1 VTDPTPRPETE
12 SGDFV
17 PARPPASAK
26 AAGNGAGPV
35 QSRPRGGAGRLVR
48 SASTRLTVL
57 SGPSAVGKSTVIE
70 TIRRRNPEV
79 WLSISVTTRA
89 PRPGEVHG
97 REYFFVTE
105 HEFNEMA
112 DNGQLLEWARYAGN
126 FYGTPKAPV
135 AERLAVGLPSLLE
148 VDVVG
153 ARQVR
158 AAVPGA
164 LLVFL
169 APPSWDELVRRL
181 TVLSGPS
188 AVGKSTVIETI
199 RRRNPEVWLS
209 ISVTTRAPRPGEVHG
224 REYFFI
230 TEDEFKEMAASG
242 QLLEWAR
249 YAGNYY
255 GTPRTPVADRLA
267 VGLPGLLEVDVVGAR
282 QVRAAVSGALLVFL
296 APPSWDELVRRLT
309 ERGTESAEVISKRLA
324 AAKDELRAEHEFDIT
339 LVNTSVLDVCEQ
351 LVALM
356 TAQPVRLPARVS
368 SRTVSLGCT
377 VVGMHGVVGILGK
390 QSEG

>member
-26 AAGNGAGPV
+26 ASGNGAGPV
-35 QSRPRGGAGRLVR
+35 QGARRGGDGGQVR
-48 SASTRLTVL
+48 PASTRLTVL

-97 REYFFVTE
+97 REYFFVSE
-105 HEFNEMA
+105 DEFKQMA
-112 DNGQLLEWARYAGN
+112 AEGQLLEWARYAGN
-126 FYGTPKAPV
+126 FYGTPKTPV

-181 TVLSGPS
+181 T
-188 AVGKSTVIETI
+188 
-199 RRRNPEVWLS
+199 
-209 ISVTTRAPRPGEVHG
+209 
-224 REYFFI
+224 
-230 TEDEFKEMAASG
+230 
-242 QLLEWAR
+242 
-249 YAGNYY
+249 
-255 GTPRTPVADRLA
+255 
-267 VGLPGLLEVDVVGAR
+267 
-282 QVRAAVSGALLVFL
+282 
-296 APPSWDELVRRLT
+296 
-309 ERGTESAEVISKRLA
+309 ERGTESADVISKRLA
-324 AAKDELRAEHEFDIT
+324 AAKDELQAEHEFDIT
-339 LVNTSVLDVCEQ
+339 LVNTSVLDVCAQ
-351 LVALM
+351 LVALLK
-356 TAQPVRLPARVS
+356 AQPVKLQACGCWRREQARAGNQ
-368 SRTVSLGCT
+368 RCRNRRGAATGTVPQQAQ
-377 VVGMHGVVGILGK
+377 GK